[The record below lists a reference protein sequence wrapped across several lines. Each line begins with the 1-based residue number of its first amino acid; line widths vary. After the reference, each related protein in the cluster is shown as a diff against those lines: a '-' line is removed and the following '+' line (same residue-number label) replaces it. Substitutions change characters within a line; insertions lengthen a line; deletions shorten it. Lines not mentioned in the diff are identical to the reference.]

1 MGWIEALNCPATHPV
16 QPWVSVD
23 VPTGTT
29 LRWRFWVP
37 GSFDLNSTTFT
48 SLVKK
53 SPLPTST
60 ITPTPTPVVTPR
72 PAPVVTPTPAVSP
85 TPAPVVTPT
94 PAVSPN
100 ASTCSSE
107 NFIGKTSIQRVK
119 DSEVKVNAVIRAC
132 SYEIYLISNGA
143 RVNGAGISN
152 IRTSTDFVVEARFF
166 AVTCENSYV
175 ARIGVW
181 TKLDGQGVFRLFPV
195 PGQVFPSCTSAP
207 AATPTPAPKP
217 PSSKVSIFRGQRP
230 KRGPGPGAKLPQWSS
245 RIKPEAETV
254 PGSYSEMED
263 RAQEIFDKA
272 KEVSD
277 KIIIP
282 PHIAPFRPIFGGRDW
297 DKAALARGK
306 AILEKREADKKVDEA
321 KDLLARVRAIPILKD
336 TLEEKEKLLN
346 KKKGDLKKKSGNDS
360 LRKDILR
367 LKGETLQLHG
377 DILQTEKNLN
387 SFGK

>member
-1 MGWIEALNCPATHPV
+1 MSDPPLPKNWYTLKNKNGVPYYFKLNGTGKTQRNRPVAQTSEKPLPEGWFTLKNKNGLPYYFKLNGTGKTQRNRPALINSTLNKINNLTEKLKKASKSKGKPRGKAAGINPL
-16 QPWVSVD
+16 VSKLFSLSVALSGYLQD
-23 VPTGTT
+23 YSFVNSGKMPLQEQYGKPTFTGT
-29 LRWRFWVP
+29 P
-37 GSFDLNSTTFT
+37 TTT
-48 SLVKK
+48 
-53 SPLPTST
+53 PTFA
-60 ITPTPTPVVTPR
+60 PTPTT
-72 PAPVVTPTPAVSP
+72 TPTFTPTTTP
-85 TPAPVVTPT
+85 TFTPAPT
-94 PAVSPN
+94 
-100 ASTCSSE
+100 
-107 NFIGKTSIQRVK
+107 
-119 DSEVKVNAVIRAC
+119 
-132 SYEIYLISNGA
+132 
-143 RVNGAGISN
+143 
-152 IRTSTDFVVEARFF
+152 F
-166 AVTCENSYV
+166 A
-175 ARIGVW
+175 
-181 TKLDGQGVFRLFPV
+181 P
-195 PGQVFPSCTSAP
+195 
-207 AATPTPAPKP
+207 TPTPAPKP
-217 PSSKVSIFRGQRP
+217 PSLKVSIFKGQRP

-387 SFGK
+387 SFGN